1 MSETKWNKKID
12 FTSKP
17 EDIVYSNPDM
27 QEGFDEIAEMERKLD
42 TIRNEKKGF
51 TKLPFLESIYEM
63 KDAII
68 EPLNVL
74 SDLSNVAETTVGNA
88 SVQFKALQETA
99 ADQLEENQ
107 AQADAADGAKQAK
120 QANETITKIS
130 KNFMYYVKDM
140 SKLTDNVSN
149 DLISAKFKMMAKSIA
164 PKAVID
170 KDDQKRIAEMFDR
183 VFTGLIA
190 IFIAYNLYFIYSVPT
205 PPSGPDSNSVF
216 DMIDNLPTIAFPLQ
230 CALTPIKI
238 FLLVMSYIHDGM
250 SFVPYK
256 SLLFIL
262 CMGMSYSFLR
272 FGITRY
278 FIDMFVSGVESMSSK
293 KGWEK
298 AIKQQNIKQDLGLIL
313 MILGCTITHITKLVM
328 ITPNVI
334 DPRAIIGWIAV
345 FGISLLLLPVVKV
358 IMGVVVFYVCMLSMV
373 KSKDNGINIFGTI
386 SDIDRELIGNLI
398 IYDCDDDSSTIK
410 QILSFLDKDV
420 SRKLFK
426 NLYLLVLG
434 PVLMYNIKLSEK
446 VKSTVMRGLSNVISF
461 TMLIALASTNEF
473 LREGLNSLL
482 LMLKTKTS
490 GLFENEQ

>member
-1 MSETKWNKKID
+1 
-12 FTSKP
+12 
-17 EDIVYSNPDM
+17 
-27 QEGFDEIAEMERKLD
+27 
-42 TIRNEKKGF
+42 
-51 TKLPFLESIYEM
+51 
-63 KDAII
+63 
-68 EPLNVL
+68 
-74 SDLSNVAETTVGNA
+74 
-88 SVQFKALQETA
+88 
-99 ADQLEENQ
+99 
-107 AQADAADGAKQAK
+107 
-120 QANETITKIS
+120 
-130 KNFMYYVKDM
+130 
-140 SKLTDNVSN
+140 
-149 DLISAKFKMMAKSIA
+149 
-164 PKAVID
+164 
-170 KDDQKRIAEMFDR
+170 
-183 VFTGLIA
+183 
-190 IFIAYNLYFIYSVPT
+190 
-205 PPSGPDSNSVF
+205 
-216 DMIDNLPTIAFPLQ
+216 
-230 CALTPIKI
+230 
-238 FLLVMSYIHDGM
+238 
-250 SFVPYK
+250 
-256 SLLFIL
+256 
-262 CMGMSYSFLR
+262 
-272 FGITRY
+272 
-278 FIDMFVSGVESMSSK
+278 
-293 KGWEK
+293 
-298 AIKQQNIKQDLGLIL
+298 

>member
-1 MSETKWNKKID
+1 
-12 FTSKP
+12 
-17 EDIVYSNPDM
+17 
-27 QEGFDEIAEMERKLD
+27 
-42 TIRNEKKGF
+42 
-51 TKLPFLESIYEM
+51 
-63 KDAII
+63 
-68 EPLNVL
+68 
-74 SDLSNVAETTVGNA
+74 
-88 SVQFKALQETA
+88 
-99 ADQLEENQ
+99 
-107 AQADAADGAKQAK
+107 
-120 QANETITKIS
+120 
-130 KNFMYYVKDM
+130 
-140 SKLTDNVSN
+140 
-149 DLISAKFKMMAKSIA
+149 
-164 PKAVID
+164 
-170 KDDQKRIAEMFDR
+170 
-183 VFTGLIA
+183 
-190 IFIAYNLYFIYSVPT
+190 
-205 PPSGPDSNSVF
+205 
-216 DMIDNLPTIAFPLQ
+216 
-230 CALTPIKI
+230 
-238 FLLVMSYIHDGM
+238 
-250 SFVPYK
+250 
-256 SLLFIL
+256 
-262 CMGMSYSFLR
+262 
-272 FGITRY
+272 
-278 FIDMFVSGVESMSSK
+278 
-293 KGWEK
+293 
-298 AIKQQNIKQDLGLIL
+298 

-345 FGISLLLLPVVKV
+345 FGISLLLLPVVNV

-490 GLFENEQ
+490 GLFENEQLIFVKRI